1 MQTTTLEV
9 CPVPHQNDINGT
21 IARIGTAWRV
31 TRNGKRA
38 FSTDTAWL
46 IKTANKRPIK
56 IARTKPIPATFVDDH
71 NDWSISDIPPVPPQS
86 RNPSVNT
93 LSGGLRRN
101 RRFSASIMYEMKYH
115 APSTKAPKSIG
126 GNIFNAIPLA
136 LLGPADLGGE
146 DSIIVSV
153 MSALLEAP

>member
-9 CPVPHQNDINGT
+9 CPVPHQNDISGT
-21 IARIGTAWRV
+21 TARIGTAWRV

-46 IKTANKRPIK
+46 IKTAKKRPIR
-56 IARTKPIPATFVDDH
+56 IAKNKPIPATFVEDH

-101 RRFSASIMYEMKYH
+101 RRFSASMMYEMKYH
-115 APSTKAPKSIG
+115 APITKDPKSIG
-126 GNIFNAIPLA
+126 GKRLSAIPLG
-136 LLGPADLGGE
+136 LLAPTALGGA
-146 DSIIVSV
+146 DSVVVSV